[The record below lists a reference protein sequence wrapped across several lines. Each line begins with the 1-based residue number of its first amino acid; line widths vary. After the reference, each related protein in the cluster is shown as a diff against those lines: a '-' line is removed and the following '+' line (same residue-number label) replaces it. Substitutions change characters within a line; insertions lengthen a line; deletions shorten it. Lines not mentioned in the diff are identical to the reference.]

1 MTFVFPKE
9 NVGADG
15 VSPVLL
21 ADCALEPWPSWPRS
35 HRPSELR
42 RAEVASKKDKLVIVQ
57 RGHDTTLLFS
67 KKNALSPLAS
77 GLGRLRP
84 ATLAVAS
91 GIPARFPAKFCSL
104 TRERN
109 QRSAVWACCELD
121 SGDDHRDAEFYLQ

>member
-67 KKNALSPLAS
+67 KKNALSPWRQALVDCAPPRWRS
-77 GLGRLRP
+77 LRAYP
-84 ATLAVAS
+84 RGSRPNFV
-91 GIPARFPAKFCSL
+91 P
-104 TRERN
+104 
-109 QRSAVWACCELD
+109 
-121 SGDDHRDAEFYLQ
+121 